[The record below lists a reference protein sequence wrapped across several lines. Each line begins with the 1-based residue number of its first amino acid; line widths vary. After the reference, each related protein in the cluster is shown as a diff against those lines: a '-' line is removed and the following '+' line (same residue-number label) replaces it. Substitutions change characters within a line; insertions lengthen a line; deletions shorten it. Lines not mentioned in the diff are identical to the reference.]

1 MKTGIIDEPVNYTL
15 KEDDKL
21 GTNDYA
27 NALKTF
33 IENTA
38 TPMTIGIQGE
48 WGSVKL
54 L

>member
-33 IENTA
+33 IENK
-38 TPMTIGIQGE
+38 Q
-48 WGSVKL
+48 L